1 MVSVFV
7 GAHPVGDGRG
17 TRPASHRTQGGLLQK
32 PSTSMSSPS
41 AANRPQAQYV
51 TRPLR
56 FICREAQVALSDSTP
71 HTAITPR

>member
-1 MVSVFV
+1 MVLAFV

-17 TRPASHRTQGGLLQK
+17 TSPASHRPQGGLLK
-32 PSTSMSSPS
+32 KTIHLHVESI
-41 AANRPQAQYV
+41 AANKPQVQYV